1 MALDVPVKLV
11 VSHFT
16 MANLYAAKASLS
28 LKQLHGICFFFKFKI
43 NGWKL
48 IESRILLLNVLA
60 MKYISEIPIV
70 GQLWKWFSFQLCPKF
85 LLAQAGKTM
94 LIIKIIDFFLRDKTS
109 DSVIKN
115 TSSFF
120 LICSKLVIFVFWF
133 RVSGIKLRCSMNQP
147 LVFSPHLQQPSR
159 GLKKLNVGL

>member
-28 LKQLHGICFFFKFKI
+28 LKQLHGICFFKKFKI

-94 LIIKIIDFFLRDKTS
+94 LIIKIIDFFLKDNI
-109 DSVIKN
+109 SVIKN
-115 TSSFF
+115 NFSFF
-120 LICSKLVIFVFWF
+120 FKLNLFKIGIFVFWF
-133 RVSGIKLRCSMNQP
+133 RVSGIKPRCSMNQP

>member
-1 MALDVPVKLV
+1 M
-11 VSHFT
+11 
-16 MANLYAAKASLS
+16 
-28 LKQLHGICFFFKFKI
+28 KI
-43 NGWKL
+43 NWKQ
-48 IESRILLLNVLA
+48 NTFAKFLA

-120 LICSKLVIFVFWF
+120 
-133 RVSGIKLRCSMNQP
+133 
-147 LVFSPHLQQPSR
+147 
-159 GLKKLNVGL
+159 